1 MKTQSASLC
10 GHSPLRN
17 TIVHQNVLPLHLSLV
32 SQATPTYLNTLRS
45 LGTREHEGT
54 HSRSA
59 LMTLLFQGTYNTI
72 RYGQ

>member
-17 TIVHQNVLPLHLSLV
+17 TIVHQNVFTFHLSLV
-32 SQATPTYLNTLRS
+32 KQATPTCLNTLCS
-45 LGTREHEGT
+45 LGTREHEAI

-59 LMTLLFQGTYNTI
+59 SMIMLFQGMYNTI